1 MVNIIWFILLSIG
14 ITYSI
19 ISGNT
24 KILNDEILLSAKS
37 AFNLILTMMEV
48 TVLWTGILNIAE
60 KSNLLK
66 KFSNLINPLLSKL
79 FPKIKKGDKA
89 LDYISSNVAANML
102 GLGSAATPFGLK
114 AMKELQELNNK
125 KDEASDEMITFLVLN
140 TSGVTIIPT
149 TVIALRLAYN
159 SSNPSGII
167 LTSLIATTLASIAGL
182 TLDYL
187 IRRRH
192 KWVIM

>member
-1 MVNIIWFILLSIG
+1 MVNITWFILLIIG

-24 KILNDEILLSAKS
+24 KILNDEILLSTKS

-79 FPKIKKGDKA
+79 FPKIKKGDKS

-114 AMKELQELNNK
+114 AMKELQELNSK

-149 TVIALRLAYN
+149 TVIALRLAHN

-167 LTSLIATTLASIAGL
+167 ITSLIATTIASIAGL

-192 KWVIM
+192 K

>member
-1 MVNIIWFILLSIG
+1 MVNSIWFILLTIG

-24 KILNDEILLSAKS
+24 KLLNDEILLSAKS

-79 FPKIKKGDKA
+79 FPK
-89 LDYISSNVAANML
+89 
-102 GLGSAATPFGLK
+102 
-114 AMKELQELNNK
+114 
-125 KDEASDEMITFLVLN
+125 TF
-140 TSGVTIIPT
+140 SYC
-149 TVIALRLAYN
+149 RQ
-159 SSNPSGII
+159 
-167 LTSLIATTLASIAGL
+167 
-182 TLDYL
+182 
-187 IRRRH
+187 
-192 KWVIM
+192 